1 MTTEKPEALRLAREL
16 EGVYPVNIQD
26 QEAAAAELRRL
37 HAKVAELE
45 AQLEAVG
52 AGGVGPLMARGH
64 AEQPAAATLRASE
77 RAVERDELLQV
88 ALNFIETL
96 TGMQP
101 PPIEIA
107 PPEVFAPFRDFVDR
121 VQAIADH
128 RSAQFPK
135 QQPAKQEASDRV
147 MAAARDLLTWIEW
160 EHRPPVRDTIE
171 AGRMV
176 RVRLHALADLHDAV
190 KALEEA

>member
-1 MTTEKPEALRLAREL
+1 MSAQQDEALRLADAL
-16 EGVYPVNIQD
+16 EQGTYLLSVERD
-26 QEAAAAELRRL
+26 ATAAELRRL

-45 AQLEAVG
+45 AQLEAIG

-64 AEQPAAATLRASE
+64 AEQPAAVTFGVSE

-88 ALNFIETL
+88 ALNFIQTL

-121 VQAIADH
+121 IQAVTDR
-128 RSAQFPK
+128 RSAPLPK
-135 QQPAKQEASDRV
+135 KKP
-147 MAAARDLLTWIEW
+147 LTNGVQVTVAE
-160 EHRPPVRDTIE
+160 
-171 AGRMV
+171 
-176 RVRLHALADLHDAV
+176 
-190 KALEEA
+190 LEELKNRVNTLAALTTKRDRYLFGIRVKREIAELIQRAHGIGGEA